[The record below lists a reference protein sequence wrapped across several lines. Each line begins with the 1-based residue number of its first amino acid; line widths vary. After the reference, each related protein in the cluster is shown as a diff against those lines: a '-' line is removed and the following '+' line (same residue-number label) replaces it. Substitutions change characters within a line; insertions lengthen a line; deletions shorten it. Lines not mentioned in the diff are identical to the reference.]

1 MNDLELEALRRRV
14 ALSCRILAMT
24 GLMRETTGHVSTRI
38 PGTNEMFIRGRGREE
53 RGLLFT
59 SEQEVLRLDFDG
71 NGMQRDLRVGA
82 PQELPIHGEIYKA
95 RPDVGCVVH
104 VHPPAIL
111 RCTIAGV
118 RLRPIFG
125 GYDPSAARLAIDGIP
140 VFQRSITLTRPEDV
154 LPMLQLM
161 GDKSVCLMKGHGAT
175 ITGLGV
181 EDATVR
187 AIKLENLA
195 QIAWDVSAR
204 GMSAEISPEDQA
216 VFARAGGAGASRWAL
231 PVWEYYADL
240 ARHER
245 LGLDEVAGPP

>member
-1 MNDLELEALRRRV
+1 MNDAQLESLRRLV
-14 ALSCRILAMT
+14 ALSCRILALM
-24 GLMRETTGHVSTRI
+24 GLMRETTGHVSARI

-59 SEQEVLRLDFDG
+59 GQQEVLRLDFDG
-71 NGMQRDLRVGA
+71 NGLQRDLGVGA

-118 RLRPIFG
+118 NLRPIFG
-125 GYDPSAARLAIDGIP
+125 GYDPTAARLALDGIP
-140 VFQRSITLTRPEDV
+140 VFQRSITLTRPELV
-154 LPMLQLM
+154 RPMIELM
-161 GDKSVCLMKGHGAT
+161 GNKTVCLMKGHGAT
-175 ITGLGV
+175 VVAAGV
-181 EDATVR
+181 EEATVR

-195 QIAWDVSAR
+195 KIAWDVHDHGAVEEI
-204 GMSAEISPEDQA
+204 SAEDRAE
-216 VFARAGGAGASRWAL
+216 FARSSGGGAPRSVL

-240 ARHER
+240 VRHER
-245 LGLDEVAGPP
+245 LGPED